1 MLNEILEPF
10 KDYFSFLN
18 LFEYITFRAGAS
30 AILSL
35 LISFIFGP
43 VIVRKLTELQIGESI
58 ADYGPDSHHKKKGTP
73 TMGGVLIILATVVP
87 TLLFADTSNLFIRII
102 CFSMVWMGCI
112 GFYDDYLKSV
122 KKKKGGLKG
131 RYKLIAQS
139 MLGILISFLIIQ
151 SNVYGE
157 YTLSTFVPFLKNASI
172 NFYYPLI
179 YASFVIL
186 VVSATSNAV
195 NLTDGLDAVSYT
207 HLTLPTK
214 A

>member
-1 MLNEILEPF
+1 MLSEILEPF
-10 KDYFSFLN
+10 KEYFSFLN

-58 ADYGPDSHHKKKGTP
+58 GDHGPESHHKKQGTP
-73 TMGGVLIILATVVP
+73 TMGGVLIILATIIP

-139 MLGILISFLIIQ
+139 LLGIFISFLIIIVNCSCLIGKIF
-151 SNVYGE
+151 SNIVKII
-157 YTLSTFVPFLKNASI
+157 SNKFLI
-172 NFYYPLI
+172 F
-179 YASFVIL
+179 F
-186 VVSATSNAV
+186 
-195 NLTDGLDAVSYT
+195 
-207 HLTLPTK
+207 
-214 A
+214 